1 MKVRLDTLL
10 VRRNVA
16 ADLKKAR
23 ALIGAGQVLVDDA
36 CSDKAGNLHDSDVD
50 IRLKKLRRYV
60 SRGGLKLEKALSHFQ
75 INGEGLVCIDV
86 GASTGGF
93 TDCLLQHGVKCVYA
107 VDVAYGQLAWKL
119 RQDPRVITLERC
131 NARNL
136 TTDAIATPLDLA
148 VIDAS
153 FISLKAL
160 IPPLFPLFG
169 RSIHILALIKPQF
182 ELPKGMVARGGV
194 VRNELYRKQAIEKI
208 ADFAC
213 QLDLTVAGVVPS
225 PIRGPKGNME
235 FIISLQGAR
244 RESHV
249 TPSGA

>member
-1 MKVRLDTLL
+1 ML
-10 VRRNVA
+10 VQRNVA
-16 ADLKKAR
+16 TNLQQAR
-23 ALIGAGQVLVDDA
+23 ALIGAGQVLVNDA
-36 CSDKAGNLHDSDVD
+36 CSDKAGNLHDDDVD
-50 IRLKKLRRYV
+50 IRLRKLRRYV
-60 SRGGLKLEKALSHFQ
+60 SRGGLKLERALSHFQ

-119 RQDPRVITLERC
+119 RQDPRVIILERC

-136 TTDAIATPLDLA
+136 TTHEIATPLDLA

-169 RSIHILALIKPQF
+169 KSIDILALIKPQF
-182 ELPKGMVARGGV
+182 ELPRDMVERGGV
-194 VRNELYRKQAIEKI
+194 VRNAMYRKQAIEKI
-208 ADFAC
+208 TDFAC
-213 QLDLTVAGVVPS
+213 QLNLTVAGVVQS
-225 PIRGPKGNME
+225 PIRGPKGNIE
-235 FIISLQGAR
+235 CIISLQGER
-244 RESHV
+244 RENHIN
-249 TPSGA
+249 PSGA